1 MRGTEL
7 DFIHRYEPGTEAQGS
22 ALVLLHGTG
31 GSEDDLIDMGRSLLP
46 SAALLSPRGKVSENG
61 MARFFRRLAEGVFD
75 LPDLHRRTAELADFI
90 AAAADVYGFDA
101 KRTIAVGYSNG
112 ANIAA
117 SLLLS
122 RPDVL
127 SGAVLFHPMVPFEPE
142 EPYDLEGVPVFIA
155 AGRQDPLVP
164 PASTDRLAELLAA
177 GGARVE
183 TRWQDGGHRISHA
196 ELEAARAWIRQG
208 EHPWN

>member
-1 MRGTEL
+1 MKGTEL
-7 DFIHRYEPGTEAQGS
+7 DFIHRFEPGTEGQGS
-22 ALVLLHGTG
+22 ALLLLHGTG
-31 GSEDDLIDMGRSLLP
+31 GSEDDLIEMGRSLLP

-75 LPDLHRRTAELADFI
+75 LGDLHRRTAELADFI
-90 AAAADVYGFDA
+90 EAAADAYGFNRR
-101 KRTIAVGYSNG
+101 RTIAVGYSNG

-127 SGAVLFHPMVPFEPE
+127 SGAILFHPMVPFEPE
-142 EPYDLEGVPVFIA
+142 APYDLEGVPVFMA

-164 PASTDRLAELLAA
+164 PASTERLAELLSA

-183 TRWQDGGHRISHA
+183 THWQAGGHRISRA
-196 ELEAARAWIRQG
+196 ELEAAAAWIRQG